1 MPAKQ
6 TAKPSRQTAQEWE
19 AFLALS
25 QVMDLGSLDATVSVR
40 LEKACGR
47 LAQKAPVTRD
57 ALILESGLSFFDE
70 CAAPDL
76 ALMSLVRQGVLQPIV
91 SEPFSFTIDSASEST
106 PALAEPVP
114 LITHSSEESFMQQAK
129 FSAETFPPSPILL
142 PSSNA
147 PETPETVASLP
158 PEVAARLRQPLPPE
172 AISAHP
178 HKPGL
183 SSIKPIYVIERLN
196 EVFGLN
202 GWEENYE
209 IVETGPMIV
218 VRGCLRIPKYGIV
231 RQQFGGNDNPDR
243 GDAYKGACTDAL
255 SKCASQIGIAIDV
268 YKGLGPGSSPPAK
281 QPVAEP
287 SVSLDNN
294 PISPHQIDLRP
305 DSADD
310 RARRFWEMERI
321 LGWGAYLAVF
331 SQQGYSKE
339 PELLAIED
347 ARAIYTGLLN
357 VLRHRFEVL
366 RSLVDKASYRG
377 ILVSLGL
384 NTQTKLNAEQLM
396 RVFGALWEEIDAQP

>member
-6 TAKPSRQTAQEWE
+6 PSKPSRQTAQEWE

-25 QVMDLGSLDATVSVR
+25 QVMDLGTLDANVSTR

-47 LAQKAPVTRD
+47 LAQQASVTRQ

-91 SEPFSFTIDSASEST
+91 SEPFSFHIDSASEAA
-106 PALAEPVP
+106 PAMAERLP
-114 LITHSSEESFMQQAK
+114 LITHSSEESSMQQAK
-129 FSAETFPPSPILL
+129 LSAVIPPSPILL
-142 PSSNA
+142 PPSNA
-147 PETPETVASLP
+147 PEPLEAVASLP
-158 PEVAARLRQPLPPE
+158 PEVAERLKQPLPPE
-172 AISAHP
+172 AISANP

-209 IVETGPMIV
+209 VVETGPMIV

-268 YKGLGPGSSPPAK
+268 YKGRGPGAIPTAK

-287 SVSLDNN
+287 SSIPDAR
-294 PISPHQIDLRP
+294 PISPDQIDLRP

-310 RARRFWEMERI
+310 RARCFWEMERV
-321 LGWGAYLAVF
+321 LGWNPYLAVF
-331 SQQGYSKE
+331 SQHGYAEE
-339 PELLAIED
+339 PETLDIED

-366 RSLVDKASYRG
+366 RSLVDRARYRR
-377 ILVSLGL
+377 ILISLRL
-384 NTQTKLNAEQLM
+384 NNETKLNAEQLM
-396 RVFGALWEEIDAQP
+396 RVFGALWEELDAQP